1 MRYLKVYICSEK
13 TLKKKICTQFI
24 LARAK
29 EFAHNDAILL
39 VCSMVEDWSTYG
51 KSMGGESNPITK

>member
-1 MRYLKVYICSEK
+1 M
-13 TLKKKICTQFI
+13 CTQFI